1 MHPPGHSPDRCSPWV
16 IGEKRQRDRVWEA
29 SQAGP
34 ASRMSSAGG
43 TPKAAGVREGQAGC
57 PGEGSVA
64 LSRKQNHHSLPQEG
78 PQRTNS
84 LVTFLLP
91 SGPNSTRSL

>member
-1 MHPPGHSPDRCSPWV
+1 MGTAGSMHPPGHSPDRCSPWV

-34 ASRMSSAGG
+34 ASRMSSTGG

-57 PGEGSVA
+57 PGEGMQPSA
-64 LSRKQNHHSLPQEG
+64 ESTATAAARRRDPRG
-78 PQRTNS
+78 PI
-84 LVTFLLP
+84 P
-91 SGPNSTRSL
+91 